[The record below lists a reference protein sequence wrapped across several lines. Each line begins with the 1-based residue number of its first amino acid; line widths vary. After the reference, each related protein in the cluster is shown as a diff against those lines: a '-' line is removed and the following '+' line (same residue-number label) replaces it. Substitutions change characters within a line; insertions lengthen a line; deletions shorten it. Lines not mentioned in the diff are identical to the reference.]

1 MSEPEFDIDAA
12 LINLLRGEERKQP
25 SRFRS
30 VEPER
35 YDLLL
40 AFNDHIA
47 ATSALPTEMTIED
60 FLNPVPMDSDD
71 FDEMRQNRQDLLTEL
86 IRADV
91 ENYPVLT
98 EGEMRVSGDGFYHFE
113 SEESLVDGES
123 LDGDEAIHGYIGGY
137 TVLPMISPE
146 KLERMQDE
154 SYDPELDVRSPFD
167 EVDAIWVTLNDA
179 VVYDN
184 SGYEI
189 GRHDMVLVPFSFPTL
204 KFRRVLRQA
213 TDIDSGE
220 KPARELAINEF
231 AFGLES
237 RERCVQIENDLNFN
251 DYSDEERDQR
261 VISHQDDL
269 NGHTASI
276 DRSQELLLT
285 FYDQLDLSGRTKFY
299 EGKKVRYVQSLVS
312 DQITSWRVVHCF
324 EAATEEGAPE
334 MFIHV
339 LPEHLVKVEPAKE

>member
-1 MSEPEFDIDAA
+1 MSEPEFDIDAE
-12 LINLLRGEERKQP
+12 LVNLLRGEERKQP
-25 SRFRS
+25 SSFRS

-47 ATSALPTEMTIED
+47 ATSALPDEMTVDD
-60 FLNPVPMDSDD
+60 FLSPVQMDDEE
-71 FDEMRQNRQDLLTEL
+71 FDEMRQNRQDVLTDL

-91 ENYPVLT
+91 EKYPVLS
-98 EGEMRVSGDGFYHFE
+98 EGEMRVGGDGFYHFE
-113 SEESLVDGES
+113 SEDSLVDGAS
-123 LDGDEAIHGYIGGY
+123 LDGDEALHGYIAGY

-146 KLERMQDE
+146 KLERMQAE
-154 SYDPELDVRSPFD
+154 SYDPNLDVRSPFD
-167 EVDAIWVTLNDA
+167 EVDGIWVSLTDV

-184 SGYEI
+184 SGYEVE
-189 GRHDMVLVPFSFPTL
+189 RHDMVLVPFSFPTL
-204 KFRRVLRQA
+204 KFRRVLRQGA
-213 TDIDSGE
+213 DTVAGE
-220 KPARELAINEF
+220 RPKRELAINEF

-251 DYSDEERDQR
+251 DYSDDERDQR
-261 VISHQDDL
+261 VLSHQDDL
-269 NGHTASI
+269 NEHTASI
-276 DRSQELLLT
+276 DCSQELLLT
-285 FYDQLDLSGRTKFY
+285 FYDQIDLSGRTQFY

-324 EAATEEGAPE
+324 EAVTEDDGTE

-339 LPEHLVKVEPAKE
+339 LPEHLVKIEPTQE